1 MAEKCGKLQQFVKL
15 FRRSECVASVSA
27 LTLNRAPKINDKK
40 RKQQKKEQQKRADIE
55 EVVKNFSENEIEN
68 STFAFTISKQH

>member
-1 MAEKCGKLQQFVKL
+1 MVAEKCGKLQQFVEL

-40 RKQQKKEQQKRADIE
+40 TVEKGATKTADTE
-55 EVVKNFSENEIEN
+55 EVVKVFPENEIEN
-68 STFAFTISKQH
+68 STFAFTISKQR